1 MFDHRVLRYVITV
14 AEEGGFTAAARKL
27 NIAQSAI
34 SRQVAN
40 LEEELGGA
48 LFLRRKQGLEV
59 TEAGRRFVAHARDL
73 LQSMRNVRDD
83 VSSLLVEPSGN
94 VIIGVPPTAGET
106 IIPGIYETCRER
118 WPNIVLSVRESY
130 SADIYQAVLR
140 NELDLGFVHDPVPL
154 PELNILPLVGE
165 PMYVVAPRGTKL
177 PDPVPADWLTENGL
191 ILPESPFGLR
201 QVLDGYAR
209 RQGLDLN
216 IVATANGVAITKA
229 MVIAGIGST
238 VLTRSAV
245 VDEVEAGKL
254 VSSRLV
260 PELTWGLCL
269 LMRLDRAGNRNFQ
282 EIARITEEVTADLH
296 GRGIL

>member
-1 MFDHRVLRYVITV
+1 MMMGLAIADRYNQLR
-14 AEEGGFTAAARKL
+14 R
-27 NIAQSAI
+27 
-34 SRQVAN
+34 SRQLA
-40 LEEELGGA
+40 LEEN
-48 LFLRRKQGLEV
+48 LRA
-59 TEAGRRFVAHARDL
+59 T
-73 LQSMRNVRDD
+73 
-83 VSSLLVEPSGN
+83 
-94 VIIGVPPTAGET
+94 
-106 IIPGIYETCRER
+106 
-118 WPNIVLSVRESY
+118 
-130 SADIYQAVLR
+130 
-140 NELDLGFVHDPVPL
+140 
-154 PELNILPLVGE
+154 
-165 PMYVVAPRGTKL
+165 
-177 PDPVPADWLTENGL
+177 
-191 ILPESPFGLR
+191 
-201 QVLDGYAR
+201 